1 MNDIKA
7 RMENLLQVSERK
19 NQVRETTHGKQK
31 DIEASIEELNMAYKE
46 LEMIKGRVENE
57 LKSAETDLT
66 MVRTRLSSLQS
77 LSENFEGYKT
87 AVRTIMKAQDLLPRQ
102 QGRIFGLVA
111 DIIQVAPEYEQA
123 VEAALA
129 DTMQYIIVESHED

>member
-129 DTMQYIIVESHED
+129 DRMQYIIVESHED